1 MAFKRLECLDL
12 TVLAR
17 LAIASVLLA
26 GCKDPPPP
34 APPPASDLVVVSP
47 GVLPQ
52 HQLRYRLAK
61 GTKTTIELELEGKL
75 VAGEITSVAPPLV
88 FTLEIVC
95 DEVAA
100 DGKMKLTSTIQ
111 DLVTHAAPD
120 QPGAPRAIAD
130 AQTLKGLAIHATL
143 APDGTLSNVQAAV
156 ADKQLSD
163 AAKGE
168 LDQLVQ
174 AMPKLAMP
182 LPQAPVGIGAK
193 WRSSRPL
200 GPASPL
206 ALTSVTTIDIS
217 GIAGSI
223 VTYELSS
230 TVHGDDQVVK
240 QDGTDVDVKGI
251 TGTATGHGTFDLA
264 RLALTGT
271 LGAELHMDM
280 TTGSD
285 RTAMTMTMEVRTTS
299 R

>member
-1 MAFKRLECLDL
+1 MLGRL
-12 TVLAR
+12 V
-17 LAIASVLLA
+17 IASVLLL
-26 GCKDPPPP
+26 GCKDKTPPP
-34 APPPASDLVVVSP
+34 APPPSDLVVVSP

-52 HQLRYRLAK
+52 QLLHYQLAK
-61 GTKTTIELELEGKL
+61 GTRTTLELELEGKL
-75 VAGEITSVAPPLV
+75 GAGEITSAAPPLV
-88 FTLEIVC
+88 FTLEVFC
-95 DEVAA
+95 EDVAA
-100 DGKMKLTSTIQ
+100 DGKMKLVTTIK
-111 DLVTHAAPD
+111 DLVTNAAPD

-130 AQTLKGLAIHATL
+130 AATLKGLAITATL
-143 APDGTLSNVQAAV
+143 APDGTLSNVAAQV

-163 AAKGE
+163 NAKAQV
-168 LDQLVQ
+168 DQLVQ

-182 LPQAPVGIGAK
+182 LPPTPVGIGAK

-217 GIAGSI
+217 GIAGSTI
-223 VTYELSS
+223 TYELTS
-230 TVHGDDQVVK
+230 TVHGDDQIVK

-264 RLALTGT
+264 KLALTGT
-271 LGAELHMDM
+271 LSAELHMDM

-285 RTAMTMTMEVRTTS
+285 RTPMVMSLDLRTTT

>member
-1 MAFKRLECLDL
+1 
-12 TVLAR
+12 
-17 LAIASVLLA
+17 
-26 GCKDPPPP
+26 
-34 APPPASDLVVVSP
+34 VSP

-52 HQLRYRLAK
+52 QALRYHLAK
-61 GTKTTIELELEGKL
+61 GTKTTLELELEGKL
-75 VAGEITSVAPPLV
+75 VAGEITSAAPPLV
-88 FTLEIVC
+88 FTLEVAC
-95 DEVAA
+95 DDVAA
-100 DGKMKLTSTIQ
+100 DGKMKLTTTIQ

-130 AQTLKGLAIHATL
+130 AQTLKGLAVTATL
-143 APDGTLSNVQAAV
+143 APDGTLANVQAVV

-163 AAKGE
+163 AAKAE

-174 AMPKLAMP
+174 ALPKLAMP
-182 LPQAPVGIGAK
+182 LPRMPIGIGAK

-217 GIAGSI
+217 GISGSTL
-223 VTYELSS
+223 TYELTS

-251 TGTATGHGTFDLA
+251 TGTATGHGTFDLS

-285 RTAMTMTMEVRTTS
+285 KTAMTMTLELRTS
-299 R
+299 SH